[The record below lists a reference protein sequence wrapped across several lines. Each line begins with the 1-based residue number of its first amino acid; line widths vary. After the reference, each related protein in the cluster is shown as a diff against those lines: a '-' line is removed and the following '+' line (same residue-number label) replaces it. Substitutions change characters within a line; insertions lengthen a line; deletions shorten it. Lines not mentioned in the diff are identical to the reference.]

1 MVDDC
6 DRLDLPPEISRDQVY
21 EGTVT
26 LVTVFMLPQNRPLAH
41 ERINENR
48 TSPWGQKRPIVGAAR
63 CTNVYTFVPEPPAMP
78 QGMSLGTRPFLI
90 H

>member
-1 MVDDC
+1 M
-6 DRLDLPPEISRDQVY
+6 

-26 LVTVFMLPQNRPLAH
+26 LVTVFMLPQNRPLGH

-48 TSPWGQKRPIVGAAR
+48 TSPRGQKRPILGAAR
-63 CTNVYTFVPEPPAMP
+63 CTNVYTFVPKPPAKS
-78 QGMSLGTRPFLI
+78 QGMGLGTRPFLT